1 VNPGAFAGAQDADHE
16 SVIQLTPDYGAI
28 MRAELPSMMSQL
40 GLPQGVT
47 ARMAGHDLVY
57 DGPVATLGLPPGVSA
72 T

>member
-1 VNPGAFAGAQDADHE
+1 
-16 SVIQLTPDYGAI
+16 
-28 MRAELPSMMSQL
+28 MMSQL
-40 GLPQGVT
+40 GLSQGVT